1 MGCGGTSRRRLM
13 IATEWV
19 VPRIRG
25 GRGAAGFE
33 EGDGFA
39 GGGMA
44 VGWFVRI
51 LFLGQGIWLRAV
63 LAECAMGVVGRP
75 SSWLSCWLSSNRAS
89 CDAAT
94 SQRAKPEARG
104 SGRPIESRISR

>member
-1 MGCGGTSRRRLM
+1 LEIDCDGVDFDGATEGDAQRESHSIGGSSKGVEVDAASGAGCGLMGCGGTSRRRLM

-51 LFLGQGIWLRAV
+51 LFLGSGN
-63 LAECAMGVVGRP
+63 LAEGCLG
-75 SSWLSCWLSSNRAS
+75 
-89 CDAAT
+89 
-94 SQRAKPEARG
+94 
-104 SGRPIESRISR
+104 